1 MNLNSNTIISSLKTD
16 IIFWGLRIF
25 TLLIISYVIIVFA
38 WVGDDAQIT
47 LRQVWNFVNSHGI
60 TFNIPDRVQA
70 FTHPLWFLVLSSV
83 IFITQ
88 ELYYSTVILSIV
100 IAISSILL
108 LFKLELNQERSNIT
122 IVSPILL
129 LLFSWS
135 FFDYT
140 TSGLENPLSY
150 LLVGLLL
157 HLLSIENWQ
166 RNLQLSYIL
175 MALLVLN
182 RFDHLVLLLPLAL
195 ILLFECKSIKNAV
208 VMLLPGSIILLC
220 WFSFTTIYFGFPFPN
235 TYYAKL
241 SPDVSVYNYVSN
253 GLEYLLSLKLD
264 ISSTII
270 ICIGI
275 ILSLISKNK
284 VLISLAI
291 GQLLYLLYIVWV
303 GGDFMIGRFFSI
315 LIYLSI
321 GMIILSL
328 KNSKFFSKGAKNCYV
343 VFIFLLCL
351 INGSFQQYPFKEG
364 TNVNYKPRIG
374 YNFISDERGSNY
386 RSSGLWSKDR
396 TRWEYDKFS
405 PENLPT
411 TYSTACGWLGGLSMT
426 DTTSYIIDLC
436 TLSDPFLARFPPI
449 QKSNFTPGH
458 LIRMM
463 PTNYGERLIG
473 NVNSIPDNKL
483 NNMLNDFLLISR
495 GDLFSWKRIN
505 SIWRLNSGYYDHIE
519 LSDYKSSDPWKPR
532 TTHTMKILVNNWSE
546 KMKPDKLPL
555 RFHPDIKKFN
565 GNLVIESK
573 SSSIASGIWLFIDYS
588 FIYDIYVNEKLTFT
602 EISQDEFHCNGLIL
616 MFPETLN
623 VKSIKLITTTMKDIN
638 FSASNRIRF
647 LRLLPTEEDIQNAF
661 SQECHSR
668 FHVTKY

>member
-1 MNLNSNTIISSLKTD
+1 MYLNLKTIISLLKID
-16 IIFWGLRIF
+16 ITFWGLRILA
-25 TLLIISYVIIVFA
+25 LLIISYVIIVFA

-47 LRQVWNFVNSHGI
+47 LRQVWNFVSGQGI
-60 TFNIPDRVQA
+60 TFNLPDRVQA
-70 FTHPLWFLVLSSV
+70 FTHPLWFLVLSCV
-83 IFITQ
+83 IFVTQ
-88 ELYYSTVILSIV
+88 ELYYSTLILSIL

-108 LFKLELNQERSNIT
+108 LFKLELNQKRSNIT

-157 HLLSIENWQ
+157 HLLSIENWH
-166 RNLQLSYIL
+166 RNLQFSYIL

-182 RFDHLVLLLPLAL
+182 RFDYLVLLFPLAL
-195 ILLFECKSIKNAV
+195 ILLFECKTIKNMV
-208 VMLLPGSIILLC
+208 IMLLPGSIILLC
-220 WFSFTTIYFGFPFPN
+220 WFSFATIYFGFPFPN
-235 TYYAKL
+235 TFYAKL

-253 GLEYLLSLKLD
+253 GLEYLLSLRLD

-284 VLISLAI
+284 VLISLAL
-291 GQLLYLLYIVWV
+291 GQLLYLLYIVWI

-321 GMIILSL
+321 GMIILSI
-328 KNSKFFSKGAKNCYV
+328 KNIKLFSKSAKNYYLV
-343 VFIFLLCL
+343 SIFLLCL
-351 INGSFQQYPFKEG
+351 INGYFQQYPFIEG

-386 RSSGLWSKDR
+386 RSSGLWSKER
-396 TRWEYDKFS
+396 TRWEYDKYS
-405 PENLPT
+405 PNILPT

-449 QKSNFTPGH
+449 QKSNYTPGH

-473 NVNSIPDNKL
+473 NENSLPDNKL
-483 NNMLNDFLLISR
+483 NYMLNDFLLLTR
-495 GDLFSWKRIN
+495 GDLFSLRRLK
-505 SIWRLNSGYYDHIE
+505 SIWRLNTGYYDHIE

-532 TTHTMKILVNNWSE
+532 TTQTMKILVNNWSE
-546 KMKPDKLPL
+546 KMKPEKLPL

-573 SSSIASGIWLFIDYS
+573 LPDIASGIWLFVDHS
-588 FIYDIYVNEKLTFT
+588 FVYDIYVNEKLTLT
-602 EISQDEFHCNGLIL
+602 DISQDEFHCNGLIL
-616 MFPETLN
+616 KLPEALN
-623 VKSIKLITTTMKDIN
+623 IKSIKLIATAMKDID

-661 SQECHSR
+661 SQECRSR